1 MKVPDIEIPYEK
13 DRSIGYRV
21 FEILPGLLSWSILI
35 LPFVLSIFN
44 PRLTVFFII
53 SYMLL
58 WFAKSLGMSVRA
70 IQGWRMMDKQ
80 KKLDWPSLLR
90 EVQLEEQIDKQLAR
104 PDWHLSNL
112 KLLKEKPRKVKPD
125 DVTHVVMIATYKEA
139 REVLV
144 PTIES
149 VLASNYDLNRVI
161 LVIAHEQRGGAE
173 VKKRVDGLI
182 SEYKSQFQDAFAV
195 EHPADIP
202 GEVIGKGGNI
212 TYAARKLESYLE
224 DKNIKPIN
232 VILTTLDADNHPHP
246 GYLAALTYT
255 YCMTE
260 DPKYVS
266 YQPIPLYTNNIWD
279 APAPMRVVATGNSFW
294 QTIVALRPHI
304 LRNFSA
310 HAQSMQTLIETDY
323 WSVRTVV
330 EDGHQFWRT
339 YFRYDG
345 RHEVYPIFL
354 PIYQDAVLST
364 TYVKTLKAQFVQMQR
379 WSWGASDIAYVIR
392 TGFFKKN
399 KIPRFDMVAKTL
411 RLLEGHV
418 SWATSA
424 LIITFSAFIPV
435 LLNPK
440 DFGANQLPIIVSDLQ
455 RLAMFGIMISLFF
468 SLRTLPP
475 KPARYKAHRSIFM
488 VIQWLYL
495 PITTIFYSALAA
507 LYSQTRLM
515 FGKYLDKFDV
525 TDKAVVTKDKKRVI

>member
-1 MKVPDIEIPYEK
+1 MKVQDIEIPYENQRGAK
-13 DRSIGYRV
+13 YRF
-21 FEILPGLLSWSILI
+21 FEILPGALSWSILI
-35 LPFVLSIFN
+35 LPFALSIIN
-44 PRLTVFFII
+44 PTLTVFFII

-58 WFAKSLGMSVRA
+58 WFVKSIGMNIRA
-70 IQGWRMMDKQ
+70 LQGWRIMGRQ
-80 KKLDWPSLLR
+80 RKLDWQSLLA
-90 EVQLEEQIDKQLAR
+90 EVQLEGHIDKDFER
-104 PDWHLSNL
+104 PKWHYSNL
-112 KLLKEKPRKVKPD
+112 QLLKDKPRLVKPD
-125 DVTHVVMIATYKEA
+125 DVTHVVMIATYKES

-144 PTIES
+144 PTIEA
-149 VLASNYDLNRVI
+149 VLASEYDLDKVI
-161 LVIAHEQRGGAE
+161 LIIAYEQRGGPE
-173 VKKRVDGLI
+173 TKERVNGLI
-182 SEYKSQFQDAFAV
+182 SEYKAKFHDAFAV

-212 TYAARKLESYLE
+212 TYAGRKLEKYLE
-224 DKNIKPIN
+224 AKKLKPIN
-232 VILTTLDADNHPHP
+232 VILTTLDSDNHPHRK
-246 GYLAALTYT
+246 YLAALTYT

-310 HAQSMQTLIETDY
+310 HAQSMQTLIDTDY

-345 RHEVYPIFL
+345 KHEVYPVFL

-379 WSWGASDIAYVIR
+379 WSWGASDIAYVVR

-399 KIPRFDMVAKTL
+399 KIPRFDMIAKTL

-475 KPARYKAHRSIFM
+475 KP
-488 VIQWLYL
+488 
-495 PITTIFYSALAA
+495 
-507 LYSQTRLM
+507 
-515 FGKYLDKFDV
+515 
-525 TDKAVVTKDKKRVI
+525 